1 MYQSDIARYLVVDT
15 FGGLYLDTD
24 ITCFKC
30 ADEMLGTADVVLQA
44 SHNHEGLTN
53 FALASVP
60 AAGIWSTVLKI
71 AQQRIAEDKQ
81 KNNPIDHTGPRAL
94 ARAFEKVT
102 GIWAWEHH
110 RHGKHTV
117 EMLDYQVWPLGTWF
131 SECYLCCKPDQK
143 R

>member
-94 ARAFEKVT
+94 ARASKKVT
-102 GIWAWEHH
+102 GIAPCFLNATCVANLTKSVEE
-110 RHGKHTV
+110 HTV
-117 EMLDYQVWPLGTWF
+117 AADIVGTHHFKNTWHG
-131 SECYLCCKPDQK
+131 
-143 R
+143 